1 MNKYYVESGDIKEVI
16 HAPSDREACIA
27 LLKKHMSP
35 GLKIS
40 ESFVVS
46 QKGFVYDREP
56 FEINTSESI
65 FSSMDIIKES
75 NESYE

>member
-16 HAPSDREACIA
+16 HSHSAREACIA

-35 GLKIS
+35 VLKIS

-65 FSSMDIIKES
+65 FSSMDII
-75 NESYE
+75 NESSL